1 MSDVR
6 GPVTLDVVLRAL
18 DQIPFSWPFVGILP
32 LLALVYER
40 RGAESWSGLVFP
52 WPTVSEW
59 HDVLMVRHP
68 FVVGCIIFIL
78 LKYTSMH
85 MSRLALNLGEPRP
98 DKPDW
103 KEDVIVIT
111 GGSMGIGKELVQ
123 ILSREHKARM
133 AVLDVLEPTYAA
145 ASHGAPDILYI
156 RTDVTSEQAVAQ
168 AQAQIIERF
177 GRSPSYVVS
186 CAGVAPAGSLLT
198 SPVKMFTR
206 AFDINAA
213 ANVVLAQAFLPA
225 MISNNHGH
233 FMTVASSA
241 SYFSLPNLCAYS
253 MSKTAAL
260 AFLESLRAELRAVYK
275 ACRVRTSVVTPTKVR
290 TVLAEGLNEGDD
302 DFLMPVLEPIQVAR
316 AMADTLNSG
325 LSRNISLPLGSAL
338 LPYLRALPE
347 WYRGALRAM
356 GNTDALVTPESISRG
371 QQALR
376 GHQSNLDHMKKLGVH
391 S

>member
-78 LKYTSMH
+78 LRYTSMH

-145 ASHGAPDILYI
+145 ASHGCLLY
-156 RTDVTSEQAVAQ
+156 T
-168 AQAQIIERF
+168 
-177 GRSPSYVVS
+177 SPS
-186 CAGVAPAGSLLT
+186 P
-198 SPVKMFTR
+198 R
-206 AFDINAA
+206 D
-213 ANVVLAQAFLPA
+213 
-225 MISNNHGH
+225 
-233 FMTVASSA
+233 
-241 SYFSLPNLCAYS
+241 
-253 MSKTAAL
+253 
-260 AFLESLRAELRAVYK
+260 
-275 ACRVRTSVVTPTKVR
+275 
-290 TVLAEGLNEGDD
+290 
-302 DFLMPVLEPIQVAR
+302 
-316 AMADTLNSG
+316 
-325 LSRNISLPLGSAL
+325 
-338 LPYLRALPE
+338 
-347 WYRGALRAM
+347 
-356 GNTDALVTPESISRG
+356 
-371 QQALR
+371 
-376 GHQSNLDHMKKLGVH
+376 
-391 S
+391 

>member
-78 LKYTSMH
+78 LRYTSMH

-186 CAGVAPAGSLLT
+186 CAGVAPAGALLT

-316 AMADTLNSG
+316 AMAD
-325 LSRNISLPLGSAL
+325 LSLIH
-338 LPYLRALPE
+338 
-347 WYRGALRAM
+347 
-356 GNTDALVTPESISRG
+356 I
-371 QQALR
+371 
-376 GHQSNLDHMKKLGVH
+376 
-391 S
+391 